1 MNKQI
6 LIKQQVI
13 KRGKLLDSTNN
24 NGNKLEQNTL
34 SEIAENLL
42 NDVKKEKKLLLK
54 TINEMQTN
62 IDILQK
68 NIENYYGTQSEKN
81 SDLFKVSKKSN
92 NKECKIMEVKL
103 EDELTRM
110 KETQKKYD
118 KILSKEQD
126 LTRLSNYV
134 KKKSICDSNNLD
146 GGVNEDVNGLKLLEI
161 QEIERKRIAREL
173 HDTTVQNLTN
183 LVHKT
188 ELCTKFVD
196 IDPIRSKLE
205 LQTMISTIKT
215 TINDMRNIIYDLRP
229 MSLEDL
235 GLVITVQRYIKQFID
250 SSKMKVILNVE
261 NERQINSDI
270 IDLTLFRI
278 IQEACNNAMKHAQA
292 TVINIDLK
300 YNSNNIELIIEDNG
314 CGFNNKTNKDEQDDS
329 NDPLSGFGLS
339 MMKERV
345 GLLSGKLE
353 ITSVVNKGSKIRVC
367 VPIC

>member
-1 MNKQI
+1 VESNKKKEDT
-6 LIKQQVI
+6 LVK
-13 KRGKLLDSTNN
+13 S
-24 NGNKLEQNTL
+24 TL

-42 NDVKKEKKLLLK
+42 VGVRKEKNFLLI

-68 NIENYYGTQSEKN
+68 NIMDYYGEQKEKSSGIFRAN
-81 SDLFKVSKKSN
+81 YEEN
-92 NKECKIMEVKL
+92 NECKIMENSLKC
-103 EDELTRM
+103 ELKKM
-110 KETQKKYD
+110 EETKKIYEQT
-118 KILSKEQD
+118 ILKEQD
-126 LTRLSNYV
+126 LTRLTNYLKKDVKSNPC
-134 KKKSICDSNNLD
+134 SPES
-146 GGVNEDVNGLKLLEI
+146 GFNEDVNGLKLLEI

-196 IDPIRSKLE
+196 LDPIRAKLE

-235 GLVITVQRYIKQFID
+235 GLVITVKRYIKQFID
-250 SSKMKVILNVE
+250 STKIKVVLNVE
-261 NERQINSDI
+261 DEKPINSDI

-278 IQEACNNAMKHAQA
+278 IQEACNNVLKHAQA

-300 YNSNNIELIIEDNG
+300 YNENSIELVIEDNG
-314 CGFNNKTNKDEQDDS
+314 CGFDQQINKEEQDGL

-353 ITSVVNKGSKIRVC
+353 ITSIIDKGSRICVC
-367 VPIC
+367 VPIG

>member
-1 MNKQI
+1 MESIEENENTLVK
-6 LIKQQVI
+6 
-13 KRGKLLDSTNN
+13 S
-24 NGNKLEQNTL
+24 TL

-42 NDVKKEKKLLLK
+42 MGVRKEKNYLLI

-68 NIENYYGTQSEKN
+68 NIINYCGEQSEK
-81 SDLFKVSKKSN
+81 SGDIFKVNREKN
-92 NKECKIMEVKL
+92 NECKNMEENLKN
-103 EDELTRM
+103 ELKRMEETR
-110 KETQKKYD
+110 KRYEST
-118 KILSKEQD
+118 LSKEQD
-126 LTRLSNYV
+126 LARLDNYL
-134 KKKSICDSNNLD
+134 KKNSKPNLCNSDS
-146 GGVNEDVNGLKLLEI
+146 GFNEDVNGLKLLEI

-183 LVHKT
+183 IVHKT

-196 IDPIRSKLE
+196 IDPIRAKLE

-235 GLVITVQRYIKQFID
+235 GLVITVKRYIKQFID
-250 SSKMKVILNVE
+250 STKIKVVLNVE
-261 NERQINSDI
+261 NEKPINSDI

-278 IQEACNNAMKHAQA
+278 IQEACNNALKHAQA

-300 YNSNNIELIIEDNG
+300 YNENSIELIIEDNG
-314 CGFNNKTNKDEQDDS
+314 CGFNQQINKEEQDGL

-345 GLLSGKLE
+345 GLLSGKLD
-353 ITSVVNKGSKIRVC
+353 ITSIINKGSRISVC
-367 VPIC
+367 VPIG

>member
-1 MNKQI
+1 MESIEENEDTLVK
-6 LIKQQVI
+6 
-13 KRGKLLDSTNN
+13 S
-24 NGNKLEQNTL
+24 TL

-42 NDVKKEKKLLLK
+42 MGVRKEKNYLLI

-68 NIENYYGTQSEKN
+68 NIINYCGEHSEK
-81 SDLFKVSKKSN
+81 SGDIFKVNREKN
-92 NKECKIMEVKL
+92 NECKIMEDNL
-103 EDELTRM
+103 RNELKRMEETR
-110 KETQKKYD
+110 KRYECT
-118 KILSKEQD
+118 LSKEQD
-126 LTRLSNYV
+126 LARLDNYLKKNTKSNLCN
-134 KKKSICDSNNLD
+134 SDS
-146 GGVNEDVNGLKLLEI
+146 GFNEDVNGLKLLEI

-196 IDPIRSKLE
+196 IDPIRAKLE

-235 GLVITVQRYIKQFID
+235 GLVITVKRYIKQFID
-250 SSKMKVILNVE
+250 STKIKVVLNVE
-261 NERQINSDI
+261 NEKPINSDI

-278 IQEACNNAMKHAQA
+278 IQEACNNALKHAQA

-300 YNSNNIELIIEDNG
+300 YNENSIELIIEDNG
-314 CGFNNKTNKDEQDDS
+314 CGFNQQINKEEQDGL

-345 GLLSGKLE
+345 GLLSGKLD
-353 ITSVVNKGSKIRVC
+353 ITSVINKGSRISVC
-367 VPIC
+367 VPIG